1 MNSMTTESGITSSEI
16 DREITAV
23 SDQLLG
29 TWKWLTFEHSASG
42 AEYSDITVDEPSRY
56 TLEFKADGN
65 CAIQAD
71 CNSDGGQYMV
81 EESYITLAPDP
92 LTLAD
97 RGTDSLA
104 GTFVSRLTEVVTF
117 VFDSDDNPVL
127 NLRADVGNMGFAPAR

>member
-1 MNSMTTESGITSSEI
+1 
-16 DREITAV
+16 
-23 SDQLLG
+23 
-29 TWKWLTFEHSASG
+29 
-42 AEYSDITVDEPSRY
+42 
-56 TLEFKADGN
+56 
-65 CAIQAD
+65 
-71 CNSDGGQYMV
+71 MV